1 MAVTLAAWTPTA
13 TTLSITPG
21 VCTRFDFPDAT
32 KRVRVSCS
40 VAAEYT
46 FAGTD
51 GTAIGANVIS
61 VPTGGMPHT
70 LEVSGQPSLYV
81 ATGGVS
87 SVVKL
92 LAMP

>member
-70 LEVSGQPSLYV
+70 LEVSGQSSLYV

>member
-13 TTLSITPG
+13 TTLSVTPG
-21 VCTRFDFPDAT
+21 TCTRCDLPDAT
-32 KRVRVSCS
+32 KRIRISCS
-40 VAAEYT
+40 VAVDYT

-51 GTAIGANVIS
+51 GAAIGANVIGI
-61 VPTGGMPHT
+61 PTGGMPHT

-92 LAMP
+92 LAMT